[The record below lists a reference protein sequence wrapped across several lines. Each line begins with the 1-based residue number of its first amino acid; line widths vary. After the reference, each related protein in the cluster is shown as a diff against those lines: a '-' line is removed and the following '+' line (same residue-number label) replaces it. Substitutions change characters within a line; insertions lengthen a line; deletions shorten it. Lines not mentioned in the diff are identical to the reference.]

1 MPTLFVATIGGHLVE
16 LVQIASRLPDDG
28 DDVRVWA
35 TQDHPQSRSLLAGEK
50 VIFVPEVGERD
61 VSGVARNLPFAHR
74 LHREWRFTR
83 VVSTGSGTALAFLP
97 YLAARG
103 VSAHYVECATRVES
117 PSLTGN
123 LLGAVPGVHRYT
135 QWEHQARGRWHY
147 GGSVFD
153 GFAGVTK
160 TEPGPIRRAVVSV
173 GTMPDFAFRSLFEAL
188 APLLRT
194 GGAIELAQGS
204 PVETLWQT
212 GCTPVDDLGID
223 ASPFVPGAELEAAIA
238 GADLVVSHA
247 GTGSSLTALTAGR
260 FPVLVPRRAGAGE
273 IGDDHQDV
281 FARELDRRGIAMRRA
296 PAELT
301 ADDLILASTHY
312 VTRANQPEPFKLL
325 D

>member
-1 MPTLFVATIGGHLVE
+1 M
-16 LVQIASRLPDDG
+16 
-28 DDVRVWA
+28 
-35 TQDHPQSRSLLAGEK
+35 
-50 VIFVPEVGERD
+50 
-61 VSGVARNLPFAHR
+61 
-74 LHREWRFTR
+74 
-83 VVSTGSGTALAFLP
+83 STGSGTALGFLP

-135 QWEHQARGRWHY
+135 QWEHQAHGRWHY

-188 APLLRT
+188 APLLRA
-194 GGAIELAQGS
+194 GGAIERAQGS

-212 GCTPVDDLGID
+212 GCTPVDDLGIP

-247 GTGSSLTALTAGR
+247 GTGSSLTASDRRT
-260 FPVLVPRRAGAGE
+260 VPR
-273 IGDDHQDV
+273 
-281 FARELDRRGIAMRRA
+281 ARSPSRRRGRDRRRSPRRVRPRARSARDRDA
-296 PAELT
+296 PRAAELT
-301 ADDLILASTHY
+301 ADDLLLASTRY
-312 VTRANQPEPFKLL
+312 VKRSSQPEPFKLI